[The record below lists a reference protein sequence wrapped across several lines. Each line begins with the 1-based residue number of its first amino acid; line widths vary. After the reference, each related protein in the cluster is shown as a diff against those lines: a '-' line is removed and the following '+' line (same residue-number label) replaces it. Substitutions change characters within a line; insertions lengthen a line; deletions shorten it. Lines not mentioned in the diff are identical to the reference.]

1 VSTAV
6 LVTLVALGFA
16 YTNGFH
22 DAANAIAVS
31 ISTRALTPRIALVI
45 AAIMNFIGA
54 FLGTKVASTVGK
66 GIIETPSGN
75 HGLVIVLSGLIG
87 AIAWNLFTWY
97 FGLPSSSSHALF
109 GGLIGSAIAASN
121 GVEWHGVWHKIVIP
135 MMASPLV
142 GFASAFLLMLAI
154 LWGFRNGKPGPLN
167 RMFKYLST
175 ASATAMALG
184 HGIQDVQKTI
194 GVIYL
199 TLLTSHH
206 LDAHS
211 SIPAWVTASSAA
223 AVSVGTYSGG
233 WRVMRTLGRGIIDLD
248 PARGFAAQTVASSVL
263 YVTAYAYA
271 APISTTHTITASV
284 MGAGATKRLNAVRWG
299 TVGNI
304 LAGWVMTI
312 PGSALVAAG
321 SYAALHGLG

>member
-321 SYAALHGLG
+321 SYAALHGLA

>member
-1 VSTAV
+1 
-6 LVTLVALGFA
+6 
-16 YTNGFH
+16 
-22 DAANAIAVS
+22 
-31 ISTRALTPRIALVI
+31 
-45 AAIMNFIGA
+45 
-54 FLGTKVASTVGK
+54 
-66 GIIETPSGN
+66 
-75 HGLVIVLSGLIG
+75 
-87 AIAWNLFTWY
+87 
-97 FGLPSSSSHALF
+97 
-109 GGLIGSAIAASN
+109 
-121 GVEWHGVWHKIVIP
+121 
-135 MMASPLV
+135 
-142 GFASAFLLMLAI
+142 
-154 LWGFRNGKPGPLN
+154 
-167 RMFKYLST
+167 
-175 ASATAMALG
+175 MALG

-206 LDAHS
+206 LDTHS

-248 PARGFAAQTVASSVL
+248 PARGFAAQTVASSIL

-312 PGSALVAAG
+312 PGSAVVAAG
-321 SYAALHGLG
+321 SYAALHGLA

>member
-1 VSTAV
+1 MSTAV